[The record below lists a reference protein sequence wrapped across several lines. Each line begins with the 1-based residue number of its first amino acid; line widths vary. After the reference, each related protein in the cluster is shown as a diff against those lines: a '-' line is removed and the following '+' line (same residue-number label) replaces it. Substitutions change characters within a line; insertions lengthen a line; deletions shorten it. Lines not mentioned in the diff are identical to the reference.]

1 MKTKNSPRT
10 TPKKRASIAVC
21 AVFLS
26 ISLLL
31 GVGMFAL
38 PQHEIS
44 DNENRA
50 LQTLP
55 KFSVSDVLSGKWQEL
70 FGDFTADQL
79 PFRDVFVAIG
89 SEFKYLTGS
98 RDIGGAYIGKDSDGL
113 RRFFQAQLSGEDKSD
128 ITLEALKK
136 YGEAVEKTNLS
147 VMLIPSAGSIYV
159 DSLPKNASVYDG
171 KALINKASMFLGQSN
186 IDAFTALKNEAEMGD
201 NGLFFKTDHH
211 WTARGAYLAYLC
223 YCEQNGL
230 TPAESA
236 GEFQTVSDD
245 FLGTLYSKTCLPFT
259 DSESVERS
267 KIDVGGV
274 GVFVSSSAG
283 YHAEGQKIADT
294 LTEGSLYCEDELN
307 NKDKYRYF
315 LGGNEG
321 LIVIENSRAER
332 SDETLFVFKDSF
344 ANCFLPY
351 LTENY
356 GRIVAV
362 DARYFKGSCDDV
374 ISEFKP
380 DHTLVLYECD
390 NFSSD
395 SRLAPLIEGMKEK
408 NQ

>member
-1 MKTKNSPRT
+1 MKTKNSPHT
-10 TPKKRASIAVC
+10 APLKSASIVVC

-31 GVGMFAL
+31 GAGMFIL

-79 PFRDVFVAIG
+79 PLRDVFVAVG

-98 RDIGGAYIGKDSDGL
+98 RDIGGAYIGEDSDGK
-113 RRFFQAQLSGEDKSD
+113 RRFFQLAPSGEDRSD
-128 ITLEALKK
+128 ITLQALNG
-136 YGEAVEKTNLS
+136 YGETVGSENLS
-147 VMLIPSAGSIYV
+147 VMLIPSAGSIY
-159 DSLPKNASVYDG
+159 DGALPKNASVYDG
-171 KALINKASMFLGQSN
+171 EALIKKASDILGQSN
-186 IDAFTALKNEAEMGD
+186 INTFTSLKSAAEKGD
-201 NGLFFKTDHH
+201 NALFFKTDHH

-230 TPAESA
+230 TPADSA
-236 GEFQTVSDD
+236 GEFETVSDV

-274 GVFVSSSAG
+274 SVYVSLSAG

-294 LTEGSLYCEDELN
+294 LTDGSLYCENELA

-321 LIVIENSRAER
+321 LIVIKNSRAER
-332 SDETLFVFKDSF
+332 PDETLLVFKDSF

-351 LTENY
+351 LTANY
-356 GRIVAV
+356 GRIIAV

-374 ISEFKP
+374 ISEFEP
-380 DHTLVLYECD
+380 DYTLVLYECD

-395 SRLAPLIEGMKEK
+395 SRLASLIESMKGK
-408 NQ
+408 KQ

>member
-1 MKTKNSPRT
+1 MKTKNSPHT
-10 TPKKRASIAVC
+10 APLKSASIVVC

-31 GVGMFAL
+31 GAGMFIL

-79 PFRDVFVAIG
+79 PLRDIFAAVG
-89 SEFKYLTGS
+89 SEFKYLSGS
-98 RDIGGAYIGKDSDGL
+98 RDIGGAYIGEDSDGK
-113 RRFFQAQLSGEDKSD
+113 RRFFQLAPSGEDRSD
-128 ITLEALKK
+128 VTLQALNG
-136 YGEAVEKTNLS
+136 YGETVGSENLS

-159 DSLPKNASVYDG
+159 SSLPANASVYDG
-171 KALINKASMFLGQSN
+171 GALIEKSGRVLGKSNVDASE
-186 IDAFTALKNEAEMGD
+186 ALKESAEKGE

-211 WTARGAYLAYLC
+211 WTVRGAYLAYLC
-223 YCEQNGL
+223 YCEQKGL
-230 TPAESA
+230 VPADSA
-236 GEFQTVSDD
+236 GEFETVSDD

-274 GVFVSSSAG
+274 SVHVSSSAG
-283 YHAEGQKIADT
+283 YHAEGQKITDT
-294 LTEGSLYCEDELN
+294 LTDGSLYCEKELA

-321 LIVIENSRAER
+321 LIVIENGSAQRPG
-332 SDETLFVFKDSF
+332 ETLLVFKDSF

-351 LTENY
+351 LTANY
-356 GRIVAV
+356 GRIIAV

-374 ISEFKP
+374 ISEFEP

-395 SRLAPLIEGMKEK
+395 SRLASLIESMKGK
-408 NQ
+408 KQ